1 MDARR
6 AGEGGAGEGEAG
18 GELADLGVRAQV
30 VGCGYFQGGEE
41 GEVVGREER
50 GAAGAVDVAGAGAEV
65 GAGGGVGA
73 GGAEV
78 EDGGEGDEGGGREGG
93 VWGDHAEG
101 GIVRS
106 GGSPEWGGWGD
117 SVADSRRFWDTGR
130 VFIWATREAERITA
144 PGVGWGVFVWSGDA
158 ADGGTV
164 GGA

>member
-41 GEVVGREER
+41 GEVVRREER
-50 GAAGAVDVAGAGAEV
+50 RAAGAVDVAGAGAEV

-78 EDGGEGDEGGGREGG
+78 EDGGEGDGWGGWEGG
-93 VWGDHAEG
+93 VGSGHAEVASHLLG
-101 GIVRS
+101 GR
-106 GGSPEWGGWGD
+106 GN
-117 SVADSRRFWDTGR
+117 SVADARCEASMVLGRREGVCWGDT
-130 VFIWATREAERITA
+130 
-144 PGVGWGVFVWSGDA
+144 
-158 ADGGTV
+158 
-164 GGA
+164 